1 MKTQQEAER
10 EEQQRIK
17 NLVLNYERMEDQND
31 SDSECNTKLLLYT
44 YANIT
49 ISTAERNGLL
59 APYRYEKNA
68 RNTQRTASKKL
79 TLQDVNW

>member
-31 SDSECNTKLLLYT
+31 SDSECNTKFLLQT
-44 YANIT
+44 YANIM
-49 ISTAERNGLL
+49 ITAERNGLL
-59 APYRYEKNA
+59 AAYRYDKSSTRA
-68 RNTQRTASKKL
+68 QRTKKL

>member
-17 NLVLNYERMEDQND
+17 NLVLNYERMEDEND
-31 SDSECNTKLLLYT
+31 SDSKCNTNLLLQT
-44 YANIT
+44 YANIM
-49 ISTAERNGLL
+49 ISTADRNGLL
-59 APYRYEKNA
+59 AAYRYDKNS
-68 RNTQRTASKKL
+68 RNPQRAKKL